1 MAKAF
6 GIAGRGTKSEYQKRQ
21 ERSDLCTDGI
31 LDNLADGLFQDSI
44 KRMDERFNQG
54 LGDFISG
61 HHLFTSIRVI
71 VVSNSTQ
78 PLTTNP
84 CFL

>member
-1 MAKAF
+1 MLMAQAF

-61 HHLFTSIRVI
+61 QHLFTSIRITI
-71 VVSNSTQ
+71 VTY
-78 PLTTNP
+78 LT
-84 CFL
+84 